1 MLPRSVP
8 KNKRR
13 VIVHNPVQHAVDTP
27 NGINGFRCWT
37 QLKNNELVLCKCDWA
52 GLPHYRAKRLA
63 RLIAAD
69 LDERPPDFLLKN
81 MWPRPLGA
89 FRGRV
94 RSGPCSLGDRER
106 PRFYFSSQS

>member
-1 MLPRSVP
+1 MKGHYQTTVEMRELEKKRKKERHREYPVLMLPRSVP

-52 GLPHYRAKRLA
+52 GLPHYRVKRLA

-69 LDERPPDFLLKN
+69 LE
-81 MWPRPLGA
+81 G
-89 FRGRV
+89 
-94 RSGPCSLGDRER
+94 S
-106 PRFYFSSQS
+106 